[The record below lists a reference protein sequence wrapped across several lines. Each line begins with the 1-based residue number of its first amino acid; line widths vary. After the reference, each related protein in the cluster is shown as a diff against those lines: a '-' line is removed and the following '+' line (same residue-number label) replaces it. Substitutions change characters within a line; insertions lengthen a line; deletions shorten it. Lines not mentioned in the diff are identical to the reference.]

1 MPAEGD
7 IVCLHVGP
15 TRSTKDFRSIFRL
28 TTARVDAALDCSEK
42 EVHLIYQDESVRG
55 RKQVQRGA
63 SYSIRSS
70 LLMMTNGP
78 MIPQMVPEKKY
89 RTYPAFNS
97 ADCVG
102 FITALQPSGHWALPR
117 MRR

>member
-42 EVHLIYQDESVRG
+42 VVHLIYQDESVRG
-55 RKQVQRGA
+55 RKASATRCVILDQEQFADDDQRA
-63 SYSIRSS
+63 DD
-70 LLMMTNGP
+70 
-78 MIPQMVPEKKY
+78 
-89 RTYPAFNS
+89 S
-97 ADCVG
+97 ADGAGEEVPHVPGVQQC
-102 FITALQPSGHWALPR
+102 
-117 MRR
+117 